1 VISTYQVVLFPS
13 LSLIK
18 LIIGQEGVVEMKV
31 HIESCFSIG
40 TVIGIVVLLFLVTTS
55 NESYAQGQG
64 NAGIL
69 AVVEQLETISTQLT
83 EIQSR
88 LTTLEGVNQ
97 SQAAQLTLLEEELVP
112 CTPERYRA
120 GLCGIGET
128 PFDLAITLCASAGG
142 DAKIEGKFAFD
153 SKTSVQG
160 GAGWKEVLDV
170 DATVE
175 AGIPGVI
182 FPFGPTVPIPLV
194 LPSELAIGGGVH
206 AGTDLGGCIE
216 VGKIPIGLFVP
227 RARILAMLDKI
238 EQSQSQLVTLLVDTF
253 DPPSQGIQTFNSQT
267 ASPLDPSALVTSIQA
282 ARSFSDRDFESDDP
296 FDVVFD
302 PDLKAFGEA
311 LPLGGRLQRLLDDPG
326 MMVPDIDPFNPQVCE
341 RLQNAPT
348 IGPKVA
354 NICGFFQN
362 DLPSF
367 QVVSDAFGLI
377 DEMHGNI
384 LDFPNTIDFIVS
396 DLLPDI
402 PTPSPPLPSGSPF
415 CQRFPRLCP
424 F

>member
-1 VISTYQVVLFPS
+1 
-13 LSLIK
+13 
-18 LIIGQEGVVEMKV
+18 MKV
-31 HIESCFSIG
+31 HIDSCFSIG
-40 TVIGIVVLLFLVTTS
+40 TVIGIVALLFLATS
-55 NESYAQGQG
+55 SKIYAQGLG
-64 NAGIL
+64 NGGIPQ
-69 AVVEQLETISTQLT
+69 VVEQLETISTQLT

-120 GLCGIGET
+120 GLCGPGET
-128 PFDLAITLCASAGG
+128 PFDMAITLCASAGG

-175 AGIPGVI
+175 AGMPGVI
-182 FPFGPTVPIPLV
+182 FPFGIPLV
-194 LPSELAIGGGVH
+194 LPSEFAVGGGVN

-216 VGKIPIGLFVP
+216 VGKIPIGLFVS

-238 EQSQSQLVTLLVDTF
+238 DQSQGQLVTLLVDTF
-253 DPPSQGIQTFNSQT
+253 DPPNQGIQALNSQT
-267 ASPLDPSALVTSIQA
+267 ASALDPSTLVASIQA

-302 PDLKAFGEA
+302 PDLRAFGEA

-326 MMVPDIDPFNPQVCE
+326 MMVPDIDPFNPEICE
-341 RLQNAPT
+341 RLQNTPT

-377 DEMHGNI
+377 DQMNGNI
-384 LDFPNTIDFIVS
+384 LDFPNTIDYIVS

>member
-1 VISTYQVVLFPS
+1 MKS
-13 LSLIK
+13 
-18 LIIGQEGVVEMKV
+18 IIGQEGIFKMKV
-31 HIESCFSIG
+31 HINSCFSFG
-40 TVIGIVVLLFLVTTS
+40 TVIGIVVLLFLATS
-55 NESYAQGQG
+55 SEIYAQGQG
-64 NAGIL
+64 NAGIP
-69 AVVEQLETISTQLT
+69 AVVEQLETISTKLT
-83 EIQSR
+83 EIQTR
-88 LTTLEGVNQ
+88 LTALEVTNLRQVG
-97 SQAAQLTLLEEELVP
+97 QLTVLEDELIP
-112 CTPERYRA
+112 CSPEKYRA
-120 GLCGIGET
+120 GLCGEGET
-128 PFDLAITLCASAGG
+128 PFDLAISLCASAGG

-175 AGIPGVI
+175 AGMPGVI

-194 LPSELAIGGGVH
+194 LPSELAVGGGVH

-238 EQSQSQLVTLLVDTF
+238 DQSQDQLVTLLVDTF
-253 DPPSQGIQTFNSQT
+253 DSPSQGIQTFNSQT
-267 ASPLDPSALVTSIQA
+267 ASSLDPSALVTSIQA
-282 ARSFSDRDFESDDP
+282 ARSFSERDFESDDP

-302 PDLKAFGEA
+302 PDLRAFGEA
-311 LPLGGRLQRLLDDPG
+311 LPLGGRLQRLLEDPG
-326 MMVPDIDPFNPQVCE
+326 MMVPDIDPFNPEVCE

-377 DEMHGNI
+377 DQMNGNI
-384 LDFPNTIDFIVS
+384 LDFPNTIDYIVS

>member
-1 VISTYQVVLFPS
+1 
-13 LSLIK
+13 
-18 LIIGQEGVVEMKV
+18 MKV
-31 HIESCFSIG
+31 HINSCFSFG
-40 TVIGIVVLLFLVTTS
+40 TVIGIVVLLFLATS
-55 NESYAQGQG
+55 SEIYAQGQG
-64 NAGIL
+64 NAGIP
-69 AVVEQLETISTQLT
+69 AVVEQLETISTKLT
-83 EIQSR
+83 EIQTR
-88 LTTLEGVNQ
+88 LTALEVTNLRQVG
-97 SQAAQLTLLEEELVP
+97 QLTVLEDELIP
-112 CTPERYRA
+112 CSPEKYRA
-120 GLCGIGET
+120 GLCGEGET
-128 PFDLAITLCASAGG
+128 PFDLAISLCASAGG

-175 AGIPGVI
+175 AGMPGVI

-194 LPSELAIGGGVH
+194 LPSELAVGGGVH

-238 EQSQSQLVTLLVDTF
+238 DQSQDQLVTLLVDTF
-253 DPPSQGIQTFNSQT
+253 DSPSQGIQTFNSQT
-267 ASPLDPSALVTSIQA
+267 ASSLDPSALVTSIQA
-282 ARSFSDRDFESDDP
+282 ARSFSERDFESDDP

-302 PDLKAFGEA
+302 PDLRAFGEA
-311 LPLGGRLQRLLDDPG
+311 LPLGGRLQRLLEDPG
-326 MMVPDIDPFNPQVCE
+326 MMVPDIDPFNPEVCE

-377 DEMHGNI
+377 DQMNGNI
-384 LDFPNTIDFIVS
+384 LDFPNTIDYIVS